1 MQPRAS
7 RSRPGGWKI
16 GGAICLALALAG
28 CAASTGEAVTLD
40 GRMDG
45 AYVGT
50 RTLDP
55 ICGTET
61 DPIRFDVAGS
71 TISVHARHNHVT
83 LQGTV
88 TADGQ
93 IALTDFAGDRH
104 INGAISNGRL
114 TATELTSGN
123 GNKRHQ
129 KLALDE
135 LTPVPCLWHF
145 SATRQAEA
153 TDRPGVR

>member
-1 MQPRAS
+1 MPRRFA
-7 RSRPGGWKI
+7 RRL
-16 GGAICLALALAG
+16 LAAALTVSG
-28 CAASTGEAVTLD
+28 CAAPSGDAGTLD

-71 TISVHARHNHVT
+71 SISVHARHNHVT

-93 IALTDFAGDRH
+93 IALTDFAGGRH
-104 INGAISNGRL
+104 INGGISGGRL
-114 TATELTSGN
+114 IATELLSGN
-123 GNKRHQ
+123 GNRNRRKT
-129 KLALDE
+129 ALDD
-135 LTPVPCLWHF
+135 LTPVTCLWHF
-145 SATRQAEA
+145 NA
-153 TDRPGVR
+153 VRGG

>member
-1 MQPRAS
+1 MR
-7 RSRPGGWKI
+7 GWKV
-16 GGAICLALALAG
+16 GTAICLALALPG
-28 CAASTGEAVTLD
+28 CAAPTGNAGTLD

-55 ICGTET
+55 ICGAQTQG
-61 DPIRFDVAGS
+61 IRFDVAGS
-71 TISVHARHNHVT
+71 EISVHARHNHIT

-93 IALTDFAGDRH
+93 IALTDFAGGRH
-104 INGAISNGRL
+104 ITGTISQGRL

-135 LTPVPCLWHF
+135 LTPTTCLWHF
-145 SATRQAEA
+145 EATRGGGAPGGAGPAE
-153 TDRPGVR
+153 